1 MPGTPSILNLHLR
14 YRLWI
19 AELNFDITVLRIFDD
34 YLSELQSKKINVP
47 DVINGIIEYK
57 RIFIDLRK
65 EIDELR
71 HDMHLNK
78 MKLAAATRDN
88 KPLKDKISS
97 LENHNTIKSHYASYR
112 KKFSQF
118 KKEFGQFEGT
128 WLN

>member
-1 MPGTPSILNLHLR
+1 MAGSPSILNLHLR

-34 YLSELQSKKINVP
+34 YLAELQSRKINVP

-57 RIFIDLRK
+57 RLFIDLRK
-65 EIDELR
+65 EIDDLR

-97 LENHNTIKSHYASYR
+97 LENHGVLKSQYASYR
-112 KKFSQF
+112 KTFSQI